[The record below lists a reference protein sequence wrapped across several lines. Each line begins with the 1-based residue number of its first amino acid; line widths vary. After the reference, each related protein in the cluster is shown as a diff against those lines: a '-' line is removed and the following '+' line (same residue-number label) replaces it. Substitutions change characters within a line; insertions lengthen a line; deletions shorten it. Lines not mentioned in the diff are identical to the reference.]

1 MQGLDPI
8 HILSSELENE
18 QSQREGS
25 AVRQALTGTGVKMS
39 ESWQVGWGVGR
50 GAGGGGGGEGMGNV
64 GGQGPIQLG
73 PFCSQP

>member
-39 ESWQVGWGVGR
+39 ESWQVR
-50 GAGGGGGGEGMGNV
+50 GGGMGNV

-73 PFCSQP
+73 PLCSQP

>member
-25 AVRQALTGTGVKMS
+25 AVRQALTGTGVKKS
-39 ESWQVGWGVGR
+39 ESWHV
-50 GAGGGGGGEGMGNV
+50 GGGWRRMGNV

-73 PFCSQP
+73 PPCSQP